1 MTQDYLLDVNVLI
14 ALLDTNHEHHQIVG
28 HWFTVHQWRR
38 VSLCPLTEAGFL
50 RITTNPKYPGIQRRM
65 DEAIAVLQ
73 TFKGHPDCWYQGIDK
88 SWVDLTVGFARRVNG
103 HRLVTDAY
111 LLGLAIKND
120 CVLVTFDKGIVH
132 LADAEF
138 ARHVHLLAT

>member
-28 HWFTVHQWRR
+28 HWFTAHKWRT

-50 RITTNPKYPGIQRRM
+50 RITTNPKYPGAQRRM
-65 DEAIAVLQ
+65 NEAIAVLQ

-88 SWVDLTVGFARRVNG
+88 SWVDLTVGFACQING
-103 HRLVTDAY
+103 HKQVTDAY
-111 LLGLAIKND
+111 LLGLAILND
-120 CVLVTFDKGIVH
+120 GVLVSFDKGLRY
-132 LADAEF
+132 LAGEKF
-138 ARHVHLLAT
+138 KEHLLVLK